1 MATHYIHSVSTEWP
15 THQCHVGVIGV
26 RKQRLFDSHV
36 LFFTLQT
43 SQTDHKLEGPMIHVQ
58 HSHIGDVPS
67 TYQANPQRR
76 HNDFF
81 LLSCYSE
88 FFRCVICLSLNTKTS
103 LIKELMGY
111 HSFMS
116 VLVKN

>member
-26 RKQRLFDSHV
+26 RKQRLVDSHV

-58 HSHIGDVPS
+58 HSHRRRSIHLPGES
-67 TYQANPQRR
+67 TEATQ
-76 HNDFF
+76 
-81 LLSCYSE
+81 
-88 FFRCVICLSLNTKTS
+88 
-103 LIKELMGY
+103 
-111 HSFMS
+111 
-116 VLVKN
+116 